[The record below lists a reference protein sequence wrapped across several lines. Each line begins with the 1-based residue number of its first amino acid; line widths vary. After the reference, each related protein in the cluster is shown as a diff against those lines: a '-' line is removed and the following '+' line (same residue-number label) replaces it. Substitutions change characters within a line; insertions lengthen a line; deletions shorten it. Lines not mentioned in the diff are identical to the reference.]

1 MLARCVTF
9 CGDKLL
15 KSRFLSEEHRTFIS
29 HIFTAVYFRFPR
41 FAEPILTA
49 VVDATAILDEGGRVS
64 ESLERRNS
72 GLQSPSV
79 ASLVVYNDA
88 PPPRKRLNK
97 DADLSSP
104 RAYRRHWHALPR
116 TCAAVIP
123 FAVHY

>member
-15 KSRFLSEEHRTFIS
+15 KSRFLSEEHRSFIS

-49 VVDATAILDEGGRVS
+49 VVDATAILDEGGRAS
-64 ESLERRNS
+64 ESVERNS
-72 GLQSPSV
+72 GLQSSPSV

-88 PPPRKRLNK
+88 PPPRKRPNK
-97 DADLSSP
+97 DARLSSP

-116 TCAAVIP
+116 TLIAMAP
-123 FAVHY
+123 F